1 MKLKQHVEKRIVKMD
16 QEIMHGESRGR
27 GNLPGV
33 VMAHLKHKK
42 RVLEEI
48 LKLLKMNDINL

>member
-1 MKLKQHVEKRIVKMD
+1 MKLKQHVGKRIKKMD
-16 QEIMHGESRGR
+16 QEIVHSENGEQD
-27 GNLPGV
+27 NLPGV

-48 LKLLKMNDINL
+48 LKLLNNNDINL

>member
-1 MKLKQHVEKRIVKMD
+1 MSLKEHVEKRIVKMNE
-16 QEIMHGESRGR
+16 EIMHGKSRGR

-48 LKLLKMNDINL
+48 LKLLNNNNIDL

>member
-1 MKLKQHVEKRIVKMD
+1 MKLKQHVEKRIEKMD
-16 QEIMHGESRGR
+16 QEIMYGESRGR

-48 LKLLKMNDINL
+48 LKLLNNNDINL